1 MLRVVISP
9 TKLRDNV
16 TVISGHMPLQY
27 LLPNNFIVPVRHAE
41 KKVGYQR
48 VVERSRVNKLAD
60 DLRKNRTDLPTSLLL
75 NIRGS
80 NALALLM
87 DEQNGVGTLQIDAID
102 SPGATATEHPF
113 YVVDGQHRIL
123 ALKEVF
129 EEDTARWSK
138 FTIPFICFLG
148 ATERQEMEQFYTV
161 NSTAKSVKTD
171 LALDLLKQRVESDS
185 RTLDAAVERG
195 EVWKV
200 KAQSITEIL
209 DKECRVWRGTIRFPN
224 APKENTT
231 ISSNG
236 FVSSLKRLLQSSYF
250 QQLTDQ
256 QGADIIGCYWTAV
269 QRVCPEPFEDDV
281 GQFSLQKSVGVNACH
296 HILLNVV
303 EVIRSRGNSV
313 FEVASYEEIIDRIF
327 RDVEGDNARGDV
339 VRGADFW
346 RAGSGGAAGSFSSST
361 GQRVLINKLLNLV
374 PQMDIN

>member
-27 LLPNNFIVPVRHAE
+27 LLPNKFIVPVRHAE

-48 VVERSRVNKLAD
+48 SVEKSRVNKLAD
-60 DLRKNRTDLPTSLLL
+60 DLRKKRTDLPTSLLL
-75 NIRGS
+75 NLRGTQ
-80 NALALLM
+80 APTLLQ
-87 DEQNGVGTLQIDAID
+87 DQGDGFGILQIDAID
-102 SPGATATEHPF
+102 TPGASATEHPF
-113 YVVDGQHRIL
+113 YVVDGQHRIM

-129 EEDTARWSK
+129 EEDMERWSA

-200 KAQSITEIL
+200 KAQSITEII
-209 DKECRVWRGTIRFPN
+209 DKECRVWSGAIRFPN

-236 FVSSLKRLLQSSYF
+236 FVSSLKRILQSSYF
-250 QQLTDQ
+250 QQITEQ
-256 QGADIIGCYWTAV
+256 QSADIIGCYWTAIK
-269 QRVCPEPFEDDV
+269 RVCPEPFEDEV
-281 GQFSLQKSVGVNACH
+281 KQFSLQKSVGVNACH
-296 HILLNVV
+296 HILLNIVD
-303 EVIRSRGNSV
+303 VIRSRGDSV
-313 FEVASYEEIIDRIF
+313 FEVGSYEEIIERIF
-327 RDVEGDNARGDV
+327 KEVEGDNARGDV